1 MLDSRA
7 EGPGVSDMGNA
18 PQLWERGHPGRLR
31 HGQDARATSAAA
43 LTERGAL
50 ARVRTVLPAPTL
62 SQSLDPLPRLHD
74 LHAGIWRWEDLPS
87 KT

>member
-43 LTERGAL
+43 PNGARGA
-50 ARVRTVLPAPTL
+50 
-62 SQSLDPLPRLHD
+62 SPRENSSSCTHPES
-74 LHAGIWRWEDLPS
+74 IS
-87 KT
+87 